1 MEFKNKNILIISPTA
16 WDVNF
21 SARQFY
27 ARELAKM
34 GNNVYFLNP
43 PSEVNSA
50 IEISDRLHVVDY
62 ALPFNF
68 FGLIDNRS
76 DKKLAQKII
85 KLTGKKID
93 LVWNFD
99 LDRFPDMTCFE
110 NCIRIFSLEKFPE
123 NNLLSKNIGESA
135 DLILAMSQPL
145 YEVIGKVKAQKQIFQ
160 HALGSVFEE
169 AINKKDSIKSVTQFT
184 TGRVRCGYLGN
195 LQNPYIDKVNF
206 EKIIRENQI
215 VEFHLIGPFVKNS
228 NLAQSQ
234 NKTWEDPF
242 IEFLM
247 SAPNVRL
254 YGSLMTVRT
263 AELLQTMDMFL
274 LCYDVEKY
282 AKYVA
287 NPPKIMEYLSVGKA
301 IVANQT
307 KGFLGNNDIII
318 MAKNNRELPNLFKD
332 TVNNLEYHNREE
344 LASKRIKFA
353 LYHSYE
359 KQLRKIQAMLNEIGK

>member
-1 MEFKNKNILIISPTA
+1 MEFRNKNILIISPTA

-27 ARELAKM
+27 ARELAKA
-34 GNNVYFLNP
+34 GNNVFFLNP
-43 PSEVNSA
+43 PSEVNSS
-50 IEISDRLHVVDY
+50 IEISDKLNIVDY

-68 FGLIDNRS
+68 FGLLDNRS
-76 DKKLAQKII
+76 DQKLINKII
-85 KLTGKKID
+85 KLIGKKID

-99 LDRFPDMTCFE
+99 LTRFLDMSCFDKAVK
-110 NCIRIFSLEKFPE
+110 IFSLEKFPDD
-123 NNLLSKNIGESA
+123 NILNASIGDSA

-145 YEVIGKVKAQKQIFQ
+145 YEIIGKVKAHKQIFQ
-160 HALGSVFEE
+160 HALGSVFED
-169 AINKKDSIKSVTQFT
+169 ALHKKDSIKAVTQFT

-228 NLAQSQ
+228 NLAHSQ

-287 NPPKIMEYLSVGKA
+287 NPPKFMEYLSVGKA

-318 MAKNNRELPNLFKD
+318 MSKNNRELPALFKE
-332 TVNNLEYHNREE
+332 TVNNLESHNKEE
-344 LASKRIKFA
+344 LTNKRIKFA
-353 LYHSYE
+353 LYHTYE
-359 KQLRKIQAMLNEIGK
+359 KQIKKIQAMLNEVGI